1 MPLPKMSP
9 RQSIGEESTIA
20 ASTTTTTTTITPSD
34 PCCSPKSFP
43 PGAPLRRIYL
53 ASRATSTIL
62 GLIQIISAA
71 VAFSVFSRRHWLD
84 PCLSPAITSF
94 IYSSLEI
101 FTVLYWHCRA
111 HHLTRALYDG
121 LISVGFAVATGFFI
135 KLAMPS
141 MMGEDGSE
149 HVAAVAVL
157 GGLILN
163 CMLLQIIIHGG
174 ISLEGVKDTMMMR
187 HRTRQ
192 ARNESL
198 LSA

>member
-20 ASTTTTTTTITPSD
+20 ASTTTTTTTTITPSD

-141 MMGEDGSE
+141 MMGGDGPG
-149 HVAAVAVL
+149 VALL
-157 GGLILN
+157 GGLILA

-174 ISLEGVKDTMMMR
+174 ISLEGVKDTMIMR